1 MIRSRKISFSLLEV
15 YNADDGRAWRWPA
28 QTWNAI
34 GYISLLL
41 SGVFGL
47 KKDIEGIWFE
57 GFIPTVLSG
66 IRIFNHRYV
75 NMCLD
80 VSSECE
86 GKIVKMTLDGV
97 EVKKIVWNLQ
107 GHHKVKLICRKE
119 D

>member
-1 MIRSRKISFSLLEV
+1 MGMGWKEIH
-15 YNADDGRAWRWPA
+15 
-28 QTWNAI
+28 
-34 GYISLLL
+34 YISLLL

-57 GFIPTVLSG
+57 GFIPTVLSE
-66 IRIFNHRYV
+66 IRIFNLRYV

-80 VSSECE
+80 VSSEGE

-97 EVKKIVWNLQ
+97 EVKKIFWNLQ